1 MEIKKMREVYKT
13 NDRESGSARVYG
25 RIKAGARFV
34 AALLS
39 VFIFASTHPDTAR
52 ASQRQI
58 FVKGEASAL
67 SMPTWVA
74 KELGLYNKYGLNVEL
89 IAMSGGAL
97 GIRALLGG
105 SIQVATNSPMAP
117 INAIS
122 SGGDLV
128 FVGGVLNKSLYKI
141 VARKNLQKP
150 ADLVGKR
157 IGVTGLGGANEFAVL
172 LALREWKIPAS
183 SVQIITTGAAANRI
197 ASVLSGSTDATIL
210 PYDHVTIAEDRG
222 LNSVADL
229 ADIVP
234 EFPDKMI
241 IVNRSFLNNER
252 DYLKRFLQ
260 AISESIFILKN
271 GIEKERIIARYS
283 KQLRADRQQAE
294 EIYKTYHKIFSYPP
308 RVGQKGMREVVEFMQ
323 REKGKKADI
332 NISRIIDESLID
344 ELQKEGFF
352 QKLEARL

>member
-1 MEIKKMREVYKT
+1 MPVK
-13 NDRESGSARVYG
+13 
-25 RIKAGARFV
+25 
-34 AALLS
+34 LLVLLILVSLTPSS
-39 VFIFASTHPDTAR
+39 VFAA
-52 ASQRQI
+52 QKQI

-67 SMPTWVA
+67 SMPTWVG
-74 KELGLYNKYGLNVEL
+74 KELRLYDKYGLNVEL

-122 SGGDLV
+122 AGGDLV

-150 ADLVGKR
+150 GDLVGKR

-172 LALREWKIPAS
+172 LALKEWQIPAS
-183 SVQIITTGAAANRI
+183 SVQIVTTGAAPNRI

-222 LNSVADL
+222 LQSVADL

-241 IVNRSFLNNER
+241 IVNRSFLNNDR
-252 DYLKRFLQ
+252 DYVKRFLQ

-271 GIEKERIIARYS
+271 GIEKERIVSRYS
-283 KQLRADRQQAE
+283 KQLRADHTQAQ
-294 EIYKTYHKIFSYPP
+294 EIYNTYHKIFSYPP
-308 RVGQKGMREVVEFMQ
+308 RVGQKGMREVLDFMQ
-323 REKGKKADI
+323 QEKGKKADI
-332 NISRIIDESLID
+332 NMNRIIDESVID
-344 ELQKEGFF
+344 ELQREGFF
-352 QKLEARL
+352 QKLQARL

>member
-1 MEIKKMREVYKT
+1 ML
-13 NDRESGSARVYG
+13 
-25 RIKAGARFV
+25 
-34 AALLS
+34 AAVLILLLL
-39 VFIFASTHPDTAR
+39 FASPLWTFAD
-52 ASQRQI
+52 QRQI

-74 KELGLYNKYGLNVEL
+74 KELGLYEKYGLNVEL

-122 SGGDLV
+122 AGGDLV

-141 VARKNLQKP
+141 VGRKELKKP

-172 LALREWKIPAS
+172 LALKEWKIPAS
-183 SVQIITTGAAANRI
+183 SVQIVTTGAASNRI
-197 ASVLSGSTDATIL
+197 ASVLSGSTEATIL

-222 LNSVADL
+222 LNAVADL

-241 IVNRSFLNNER
+241 IVNRSFLNKER
-252 DYLKRFLQ
+252 ENVRRFLQ
-260 AISESIFILKN
+260 AISESIFILRN
-271 GIEKERIIARYS
+271 GIEKERIVTRYS
-283 KQLRADRQQAE
+283 KQLRADPQQAE
-294 EIYKTYHKIFSYPP
+294 EIYNTYHKIFSYPP
-308 RVGQKGMREVVEFMQ
+308 RVGQKGMREVVDFMQ
-323 REKGKKADI
+323 RQKGKTKADI
-332 NISRIIDESLID
+332 NMSRIIDESLID

-352 QKLEARL
+352 KKLEARL

>member
-1 MEIKKMREVYKT
+1 MPVKLLVLLILVSLT
-13 NDRESGSARVYG
+13 PSTA
-25 RIKAGARFV
+25 F
-34 AALLS
+34 AA
-39 VFIFASTHPDTAR
+39 
-52 ASQRQI
+52 QRQI

-74 KELGLYNKYGLNVEL
+74 KELRLYEKYGLNVEL

-122 SGGDLV
+122 AGGDLV

-141 VARKNLQKP
+141 VARKSLQKP
-150 ADLVGKR
+150 GDLVGKR

-172 LALREWKIPAS
+172 LALKEWQIPAS
-183 SVQIITTGAAANRI
+183 SVQIVTTGAAANRI

-222 LNSVADL
+222 LHSVADL

-252 DYLKRFLQ
+252 DYVKRFLQ

-271 GIEKERIIARYS
+271 GIEKERLVARYS
-283 KQLRADRQQAE
+283 KQLRADYKQAE
-294 EIYKTYHKIFSYPP
+294 EIYNTYHKIFSYPP
-308 RVGQKGMREVVEFMQ
+308 RVGQKGMREVLDFMQ
-323 REKGKKADI
+323 QEKGKKADI
-332 NISRIIDESLID
+332 NMNRIIDESVID
-344 ELQKEGFF
+344 ELQREGFF
-352 QKLEARL
+352 QKLQARF

>member
-1 MEIKKMREVYKT
+1 MSVKLLVLLILVSLT
-13 NDRESGSARVYG
+13 PSTA
-25 RIKAGARFV
+25 F
-34 AALLS
+34 AA
-39 VFIFASTHPDTAR
+39 
-52 ASQRQI
+52 QRQI

-74 KELGLYNKYGLNVEL
+74 KELRLYEKYGLNVDL

-122 SGGDLV
+122 AGGDLV

-141 VARKNLQKP
+141 VAGRNLQKP
-150 ADLVGKR
+150 GDLVGKR

-172 LALREWKIPAS
+172 LALKEWQIPAS
-183 SVQIITTGAAANRI
+183 SVQIVTTGAAANRI
-197 ASVLSGSTDATIL
+197 AAVLSGSSDATIL
-210 PYDHVTIAEDRG
+210 SYDQVTIAEDRG
-222 LNSVADL
+222 LHSVADL

-252 DYLKRFLQ
+252 DYVKRFLQ

-271 GIEKERIIARYS
+271 GIEKERIVARYS
-283 KQLRADRQQAE
+283 KQLRADHKQAE
-294 EIYKTYHKIFSYPP
+294 EIYNTYHNIFSYPP
-308 RVGQKGMREVVEFMQ
+308 RVGQKGMREVLDFMQ
-323 REKGKKADI
+323 QEKGKKADI
-332 NISRIIDESLID
+332 NMNHIIDESVID
-344 ELQKEGFF
+344 ELQREGFF
-352 QKLEARL
+352 QKLQARL

>member
-1 MEIKKMREVYKT
+1 MLV
-13 NDRESGSARVYG
+13 
-25 RIKAGARFV
+25 
-34 AALLS
+34 S
-39 VFIFASTHPDTAR
+39 VFIFLFLITVTPSTSFAT
-52 ASQRQI
+52 QRQI

-74 KELGLYNKYGLNVEL
+74 KELRLYDKYGLDVEL

-117 INAIS
+117 INAIFA
-122 SGGDLV
+122 GGDLV

-141 VARKNLQKP
+141 VARKELQKP
-150 ADLVGKR
+150 SDLVGKR

-172 LALREWKIPAS
+172 LALKEWKIPTA
-183 SVQIITTGAAANRI
+183 SVQILSTGAAPSRI
-197 ASVLSGSTDATIL
+197 GSVLSGGTEATIL

-222 LNSVADL
+222 LHAVADL

-241 IVNRSFLNNER
+241 IVNRSFLNKER
-252 DYLKRFLQ
+252 DNVKRFLQ
-260 AISESIFILKN
+260 AISESIFILKK
-271 GIEKERIIARYS
+271 GIEKQRIVTRYS
-283 KQLRADRQQAE
+283 KQLRADRQQSE
-294 EIYKTYHKIFSYPP
+294 EIYNTYHNIFSYPP

-323 REKGKKADI
+323 QQKGKTKADF
-332 NISRIIDESLID
+332 NLSRIIDESLID

-352 QKLEARL
+352 KKLESRL